1 MSDGFKVFAIDD
13 DPLVLEI
20 LCDILQPEYALE
32 TFQSAEAC
40 LQQLEMGK
48 PDMFLLDVGLPG
60 MDGYAFCRQLKDDTR
75 TWDTPIT
82 FVSSHDT
89 IEARLQGY
97 DAGGEDF
104 IVKPFA
110 PAEMLRKIK
119 VAQQIIKSKRSI
131 QEQADASEYLSS
143 LALASMDEGGIVLQF
158 MSKLIGWNS
167 AQEVAEGL
175 LELMQRYKLDGVIQT
190 RSTQGSLTLSKAGT
204 NLPLETSVINHV
216 QNIGRIFEFH
226 SRSVH
231 NFERVSLM
239 VNNMPVND
247 PEFCGRLRDNLS
259 VAAQGADS
267 RLQAIET
274 EEANR
279 RNQAGILDVLA
290 SVRETISAMQQAH
303 VQDRAASNALM
314 LALDKDLE
322 NSFIHLGMTDNQ
334 ERQMENLVG
343 DFMKN
348 LVELLDRGEEM
359 QEAMQ
364 KLSKKLAQLQG

>member
-1 MSDGFKVFAIDD
+1 MSDEFKVFAIDD
-13 DPLVLEI
+13 DPLVLEV
-20 LCDILQPEYALE
+20 LCEILQQEYAVK
-32 TFQSAEAC
+32 TFESAEAC
-40 LQQLEMGK
+40 LQQLDKEK

-60 MDGYAFCRQLKDDTR
+60 IDGYTFCRQLKDNTG

-119 VAQQIIKSKRSI
+119 VAQQIIKSKQSI
-131 QEQADASEYLSS
+131 QEQADASEYLST

-167 AQEVAEGL
+167 AQEIAEGL
-175 LELMQRYKLDGVIQT
+175 LELMQRYKLDGVVQT
-190 RSTQGSLTLSKAGT
+190 RSNHGSLTLSKAGT

-216 QNIGRIFEFH
+216 QNMGRIFEFH

-239 VNNMPVND
+239 VNNLPLND

-279 RNQAGILDVLA
+279 RNQAGILEVLA
-290 SVRETISAMQQAH
+290 SVRETISAMHQAH
-303 VQDRAASNALM
+303 VQDRAASSTLM
-314 LALDKDLE
+314 LALAQDLE
-322 NSFIHLGMTDNQ
+322 KSFIHLGMTDNQ
-334 ERQMENLVG
+334 ERMMENLVG
-343 DFMKN
+343 DFMKR
-348 LVELLDRGEEM
+348 LVELLDRGEET

-364 KLSKKLAQLQG
+364 RLSERLAQLQR

>member
-1 MSDGFKVFAIDD
+1 MSNGFKVFAIDD

-20 LCDILQPEYALE
+20 LGEILQPEYVLE
-32 TFQSAEAC
+32 IFESAESC
-40 LQQLEMGK
+40 FEQLDKGK

-60 MDGYAFCRQLKDDTR
+60 MDGYTFCRQLKDDTR

-97 DAGGEDF
+97 DAGGDDF

-131 QEQADASEYLSS
+131 QEQAEASEYLSS
-143 LALASMDEGGIVLQF
+143 LALASMDEGGLVLQF

-167 AQEVAEGL
+167 AEEIAAGL

-190 RSTQGSLTLSKAGT
+190 RSNQGSLTLSKAGA

-216 QNIGRIFEFH
+216 RNMGRIFEFH

-239 VNNMPVND
+239 VNNMPLND
-247 PEFCGRLRDNLS
+247 PEFCGRLRDNLF

-334 ERQMENLVG
+334 ERRMENLVG

-348 LVELLDRGEEM
+348 LVELLDRGEET

-364 KLSKKLAQLQG
+364 QLGQKLAQLQG